1 MAACVWCTERRRA
14 AWGPPGRCSGD
25 HQWLLPAQVPGP
37 GQPLFACL
45 LHPPG
50 HKPYTPFNPCTA
62 VACSQPITS
71 KTFIVSLL
79 VEFIGVMIFTFLGS
93 SVTDKVHGPWV
104 NGLALAIWIYT
115 AANISGELGA
125 AGPAASWRQ
134 RPADSVRRNSNA
146 FQTAPSRTHRT
157 TV

>member
-1 MAACVWCTERRRA
+1 MT
-14 AWGPPGRCSGD
+14 
-25 HQWLLPAQVPGP
+25 
-37 GQPLFACL
+37 
-45 LHPPG
+45 
-50 HKPYTPFNPCTA
+50 
-62 VACSQPITS
+62 CSQPITS

-125 AGPAASWRQ
+125 GPAWRQ
-134 RPADSVRRNSNA
+134 AG
-146 FQTAPSRTHRT
+146 
-157 TV
+157 